1 MLITPIISGGIPEIP
16 ISGDN
21 EYKVSIPFK
30 HHPSI
35 ASEKTIYVRFVDS
48 DGNIYTPST
57 LTINNAQFIE
67 CTISSFSKNTILK
80 FQLSYN
86 GIDWSPAVAT
96 KCINNPAQS
105 LTMTQTGLGFEF
117 IYDATIVGTKL
128 SQLTIETD
136 AKEKKKLNIQDA
148 GTEQTAFCILNSIST
163 APDFDYIVSGTTVGG
178 YSFSKNFTINNWDV
192 ITSSEL
198 LRITTPAQIEGIYV
212 YNVGVSGILCHKT
225 SDEDY
230 WKPLTSQKS
239 PYIYIDNNIIPGKQY
254 EYQILT
260 ANTPTEE
267 PAAAEFMLLNNDT
280 ENIDNEATDIIAPY
294 QETMYLQDIPTKEN
308 EGELKT
314 LYIEYNPQI
323 SSFKRVIQEQ
333 KVETIGNQYP
343 IFVRNGHINYH
354 EFSIGGLISYLMDP
368 VLTEDEASRT
378 GFYTEAEWSE
388 ILNKEQSTNL
398 TPENI
403 QREVQFRNDVI
414 NWLTDGKDKEFY
426 SPTEGRM
433 KVRLTNVQLTP
444 ETKLGR
450 MIYSFTAQATEV
462 GEIE

>member
-16 ISGDN
+16 IISN
-21 EYKVSIPFK
+21 STVSIPFK

-35 ASEKTIYVRFVDS
+35 ASEKTIYVRFIDLKN
-48 DGNIYTPST
+48 GTTYTSSE
-57 LTINNAQFIE
+57 LSINNTEFIE
-67 CTISSFSKNTILK
+67 YTISSNTIFSFSNNTILK
-80 FQLSYN
+80 FQLSYD
-86 GIDWSPAVAT
+86 GTDWSPAVST
-96 KCINNPAQS
+96 KCINNPVDY
-105 LTMTQTGLGFEF
+105 LEMKPDGLGFKLS
-117 IYDATIVGTKL
+117 YNATEVGTKL
-128 SQLTIETD
+128 SQLTIETT
-136 AKEKKKLNIQDA
+136 AGEKKKLNIQDA

-163 APDFDYIVSGTTVGG
+163 EPDFFYTISGTTVGG
-178 YSFSKNFTINNWDV
+178 YSFSKNFTINNWNT
-192 ITSSEL
+192 IASPKL
-198 LRITTPAQIEGIYV
+198 LIMTPTEVEGICI
-212 YNVGVSGILCHKT
+212 YNYGEDSGILCHKT

-230 WKPLTSQKS
+230 WKPLTNQEP

-260 ANTPTEE
+260 ANTSTKE
-267 PAAAEFMLLNNDT
+267 PAAAKFMLLNNNT
-280 ENIDNEATDIIAPY
+280 ENNDNKATGMTAPY
-294 QETMYLQDIPTKEN
+294 QETMYLQDIPDEEN
-308 EGELKT
+308 KGELKT

-323 SSFKRVIQEQ
+323 SSFKRVMQEQ
-333 KVETIGNQYP
+333 KIETIGNQYP

-368 VLTEDEASRT
+368 ILTEGSASRT
-378 GFYTEAEWSE
+378 GFYTE
-388 ILNKEQSTNL
+388 IKTTKEQSTNL

-403 QREVQFRNDVI
+403 QLETQFRNDVI

-433 KVRLTNVQLTP
+433 KVRLTNIQLTP

-462 GEIE
+462 GEIK

>member
-1 MLITPIISGGIPEIP
+1 MLITPIISGSIPEIP

-21 EYKVSIPFK
+21 KYKVSISFI
-30 HHPSI
+30 HHPSKQT
-35 ASEKTIYVRFVDS
+35 AKEIYVRIMEQSNKQQLENIEISETLVTGNLPDTITVNIDS
-48 DGNIYTPST
+48 
-57 LTINNAQFIE
+57 
-67 CTISSFSKNTILK
+67 ILK
-80 FQLSYN
+80 FQLSYD

-96 KCINNPAQS
+96 KCIKNPVDY
-105 LTMTQTGLGFEF
+105 LEMNPDGLGLKLS
-117 IYDATIVGTKL
+117 YNATEVGTKL
-128 SQLTIETD
+128 SQLTIETT
-136 AKEKKKLNIQDA
+136 AGEKKKLNIQDA

-163 APDFDYIVSGTTVGG
+163 EQDFFYTISGTTIGG
-178 YSFSKNFTINNWDV
+178 YSFTKNFTISNWNKID
-192 ITSSEL
+192 SPKL
-198 LRITTPAQIEGIYV
+198 LITTPAEVESICIYN
-212 YNVGVSGILCHKT
+212 YGEDSGILCHKT

-230 WKPLTSQKS
+230 WKPLTSQEP
-239 PYIYIDNNIIPGKQY
+239 PYIYIDNNIVPGKQY

-260 ANTPTEE
+260 ANTSTKE
-267 PAAAEFMLLNNDT
+267 PAAAKFMLLNND
-280 ENIDNEATDIIAPY
+280 NKATGIIAPY
-294 QETMYLQDIPTKEN
+294 QETMYLQDIPDEEN
-308 EGELKT
+308 KGELKT

-368 VLTEDEASRT
+368 VLIEGSDSRT
-378 GFYTEAEWSE
+378 GFYTK
-388 ILNKEQSTNL
+388 IKTTKEQSTNL

-403 QREVQFRNDVI
+403 QREAQFRNDVI
-414 NWLTDGKDKEFY
+414 NWLTNGKDKEFY

-433 KVRLTNVQLTP
+433 KVRLTNIQLTP